1 MAAVLIPNLLV
12 GNQRKAIAYM
22 LLAVVFFSSLPLI
35 IAWGGGGQA
44 PFLFNAGMSGGMA
57 LGCLLFVAVFY
68 RRLLFN
74 WDSLRLIWR
83 RMFDIKIALSII
95 ANFNFAVFA
104 WSTRFVDVSITAIL
118 FETWPIFIIL
128 IMERL
133 FRGQT
138 RSRRFADIIDSS
150 ADSELDQPPSQRLA
164 DTANGSPDSEVEQ
177 DRYRR
182 FTPGMFLILL
192 LGVAGFGF
200 VVVGQAGGF
209 AGVEAS
215 GLLVAII
222 GVILAVFGAITTA
235 FAAFSFRWGT
245 DIVHELP
252 ENVVRDTSEDSLE
265 LFGLLIAFLIA
276 NSVSTVLNVFL
287 GSASGETMDSR
298 SLLIAVALGGAVN
311 GAANVAWRKAN
322 LSTNNLGINAVSFAT
337 PIFSLAW
344 LFVFYQVAPARP
356 DYLLA
361 GAVGIIIVNLVINL
375 EAEIRFG
382 FKALVLALW
391 AFGAFVYLRDDV
403 LQYLPF
409 GEWQW
414 PGETY
419 FGSLGLAATVFILL
433 HSFRVNRL
441 SARTQ
446 DEDNRVY
453 SLFHSL
459 DMLARRNVIDESIRE
474 RILALDKSVT
484 PEELKTAYEKA
495 KQCLDEAM
503 DAAATP
509 EDEAELASAEAQ
521 LNVIVHSRQQG
532 IDFGE
537 LFALIIFGGI
547 TVFLGLG
554 SRPGVEG
561 WIGFLVE
568 MLILLFSAV
577 IVFLIVN
584 VWDLHRDRA
593 GEVLRKQAEYD
604 GYGVVFRD
612 AANRRFEQITSITIG
627 LLVTIAYAVLLWFKW
642 VGS

>member
-22 LLAVVFFSSLPLI
+22 LLAVTFFSSLPLI

-57 LGCLLFVAVFY
+57 LGCLLFVATLY

-83 RMFDIKIALSII
+83 RMFDVKIALSIV
-95 ANFNFAVFA
+95 ANFNFAIFA

-133 FRGQT
+133 FRDQT
-138 RSRRFADIIDSS
+138 RYRRPTDSS
-150 ADSELDQPPSQRLA
+150 IGDADSDLDQPRFRRL
-164 DTANGSPDSEVEQ
+164 
-177 DRYRR
+177 
-182 FTPGMFLILL
+182 TPGMFLVLL

-215 GLLVAII
+215 GLLVVII
-222 GVILAVFGAITTA
+222 GVILAVLGAITTA

-252 ENVVRDTSEDSLE
+252 ASVTRDTSEDHLE

-276 NSVSTVLNVFL
+276 NSVSAVLNVFL
-287 GSASGETMDSR
+287 GSFSGETLDSR
-298 SLLIAVALGGAVN
+298 SLLIAVVLGGAVN

-322 LSTNNLGINAVSFAT
+322 LSTDNLGINAVSFAT

-375 EAEIRFG
+375 EAEIRLG

-391 AFGAFVYLRDDV
+391 TFGAFVYLRDDV

-409 GEWQW
+409 GEWNW

-419 FGSLGLAATVFILL
+419 FGSLGLSATVFILL

-441 SARTQ
+441 STRTQ
-446 DEDNRVY
+446 DEDNQVY
-453 SLFHSL
+453 TLFHSL
-459 DMLARRNVIDESIRE
+459 DLMARRNVVDGSIRE
-474 RILALDKSVT
+474 RILALDRSVT
-484 PEELKTAYEKA
+484 PEKLRDAYLEA

-503 DAAATP
+503 DSAPTP

-521 LNVIVHSRQQG
+521 LNVVVHSRQQG

-537 LFALIIFGGI
+537 LFALIIFGGV
-547 TVFLGLG
+547 TVLLGLG
-554 SRPGVEG
+554 SRPEVSG

-568 MLILLFSAV
+568 MLVMLFSAV
-577 IVFLIVN
+577 VVFLIVN

-593 GEVLRKQAEYD
+593 GEVLEKREDYD

-612 AANRRFEQITSITIG
+612 AADRRFEQMTSITIG

-642 VGS
+642 TA

>member
-22 LLAVVFFSSLPLI
+22 LLAVTFFSSLPLI
-35 IAWGGGGQA
+35 IAWGGGGGA

-57 LGCLLFVAVFY
+57 FGCLVFVAVFY

-104 WSTRFVDVSITAIL
+104 WSTRYVDVSITAIL

-133 FRGQT
+133 FR
-138 RSRRFADIIDSS
+138 
-150 ADSELDQPPSQRLA
+150 SQA
-164 DTANGSPDSEVEQ
+164 
-177 DRYRR
+177 RYRPL
-182 FTPGMFLILL
+182 TPGLFLVLL

-215 GLLVAII
+215 GLLVVIF
-222 GVILAVFGAITTA
+222 GVVLAVLGAIATA

-252 ENVVRDTSEDSLE
+252 ANVVRDTSEDSLE

-276 NSVSTVLNVFL
+276 NSVSAVLNLFL
-287 GSASGETMDSR
+287 GSASGETIDSR

-322 LSTNNLGINAVSFAT
+322 LSTDNLGINAVSFAT

-344 LFVFYQVAPARP
+344 LFVFYQIAPARP

-361 GAVGIIIVNLVINL
+361 GVVGIIIVNLVINL

-391 AFGAFVYLRDDV
+391 AFGAFVYLRDDA

-409 GEWQW
+409 GEWLW

-419 FGSLGLAATVFILL
+419 FGSLGLSATVFILL

-441 SARTQ
+441 STRTQ
-446 DEDNRVY
+446 DEDNQVY
-453 SLFHSL
+453 TLFHSL
-459 DMLARRNVIDESIRE
+459 DLLARRGVVDESIRE
-474 RILALDKSVT
+474 RILALDRSVT
-484 PEELKTAYEKA
+484 PEALQSAYLDA

-503 DAAATP
+503 VNATTP

-521 LNVIVHSRQQG
+521 LNVVTHSRQQG

-537 LFALIIFGGI
+537 LFALIIFGGV

-554 SRPGVEG
+554 SRPEVVG
-561 WIGFLVE
+561 WVGFLVE
-568 MLILLFSAV
+568 MLVMLFSAV
-577 IVFLIVN
+577 IVFLIIN

-593 GEVLRKQAEYD
+593 GEVLEPREDYN

-612 AANRRFEQITSITIG
+612 ATNRRFEQMTSIAIG
-627 LLVTIAYAVLLWFKW
+627 VLVTIAYAVLLWFKW
-642 VGS
+642 VG

>member
-1 MAAVLIPNLLV
+1 MAALLIPNLLV
-12 GNQRKAIAYM
+12 GNQRKAVAYM
-22 LLAVVFFSSLPLI
+22 LLAVTFFSSLPLI

-57 LGCLLFVAVFY
+57 LGCLLFVAAFY

-74 WDSLRLIWR
+74 WDSLRLIR
-83 RMFDIKIALSII
+83 KRMFNIYIALSIV

-133 FRGQT
+133 FRSQT
-138 RSRRFADIIDSS
+138 LNRRPTDITSVD
-150 ADSELDQPPSQRLA
+150 ADSDQEPPRYHRL
-164 DTANGSPDSEVEQ
+164 
-177 DRYRR
+177 
-182 FTPGMFLILL
+182 TPGMFLIML

-209 AGVEAS
+209 AGVQAS
-215 GLLVAII
+215 SLLVAII
-222 GVILAVFGAITTA
+222 GVVLAVVGAITTA

-245 DIVHELP
+245 DIVRELP
-252 ENVVRDTSEDSLE
+252 ESATQGTSKDSQE

-276 NSVSTVLNVFL
+276 NSVSAVLNLFL

-322 LSTNNLGINAVSFAT
+322 LSTQNLGINAVSFAT

-344 LFVFYQVAPARP
+344 LFLLYQVAPARP

-361 GAVGIIIVNLVINL
+361 GAVGIVIVNLVINL
-375 EAEIRFG
+375 EAEIRLG

-403 LQYLPF
+403 LKYLPF
-409 GEWQW
+409 GEWHW

-433 HSFRVNRL
+433 HSFRVNRI
-441 SARTQ
+441 STRTQ
-446 DEDNRVY
+446 EEDNHVY
-453 SLFHSL
+453 TLFHSL
-459 DMLARRNVIDESIRE
+459 DLLVRRNVVDESIRE

-484 PEELKTAYEKA
+484 PEQLQTAYQDA

-503 DAAATP
+503 DAAPTP
-509 EDEAELASAEAQ
+509 EDEADLANAEAQ

-537 LFALIIFGGI
+537 LFALIIFGGV
-547 TVFLGLG
+547 TVLLGLG
-554 SRPGVEG
+554 ARPEVSG

-568 MLILLFSAV
+568 MLVMLFSAV

-593 GEVLRKQAEYD
+593 GEVLAKQEVYD
-604 GYGVVFRD
+604 GYGVVFRE
-612 AANRRFEQITSITIG
+612 AADRRFEQITSITIG

-642 VGS
+642 TG